1 MEQRKRK
8 KIRARRPRISR
19 LRRKL
24 LVASAFA
31 VVLLLAL
38 LVNLYYVSIVKGPE
52 YAKMA
57 QRQWQSSLSLKAER
71 GKILD
76 RNSNVLAESY
86 TTYMVCV
93 NPQAITE
100 DADRERIA
108 NILSTLLNVNYETI
122 IAKMTKINPKDGKY
136 YQQVKIKDQ
145 VESNVIAQLVTFQE
159 NRAISYYADVKR
171 NYPEGNLFGQL
182 LGFTNVDGDGQTGVE
197 LSYNSILSGVD
208 GKQMAETDR
217 DGNEIPGGES
227 SYIAPIGGASVQMT
241 VDTGIQGFLQSA
253 LEEAARTNLAKYAYG
268 VVMNPKTGEIYAIS
282 SYPTIDP
289 NNPPRTDAE
298 TLLDLSR
305 QRMVTETY
313 EPGSVFKIVTL
324 AAALDSGTVNDST
337 TFNCKGSL
345 NVLGQKIKCWRTRG
359 HGKETLAQAVQNS
372 CNPAFMSMAL
382 KMGTDKFYEYIYAFG
397 MNDKTGVG
405 IGGETTGK
413 VTHRKYIRDT
423 DLARIGFGQSISCT
437 GLQMAAAVCA
447 AINGGELLKPYYVQD
462 VVATD
467 GTVLEHHERE
477 VVRQVISAETS
488 AQIRKYLTGVVD
500 AGSGKNAAIPGY
512 SVGGKTGTSQKY
524 DENGKVSSTLLVASF
539 VGFAPA
545 DDPEYLCMIIVDEP
559 QVPVVYLCMIIV
571 DEPQVPVVYGST
583 VAAPYVQQV
592 LKNVLTYY
600 SVPTDRNEN
609 AVSVPDVRGM
619 TVEQAVKAL
628 KTVGLDAT
636 YMETEQAAAVQR
648 QSPAP
653 GNMVVKGSPVI
664 LYTAWTT
671 FQGEEEEIE
680 MTKVPKVL
688 GKNRI
693 NAMDALTKAGLVM
706 DYDRSQSTG
715 TVTMVQYPEGTEIP
729 KGTSVHVDF
738 SGSEK
743 AE

>member
-1 MEQRKRK
+1 MEKRKRK
-8 KIRARRPRISR
+8 KARARRPRISR

-31 VVLLLAL
+31 VLLLLAL
-38 LVNLYYVSIVKGPE
+38 LANLYYVSIVKGPE

-76 RNSNVLAESY
+76 RNGNVLAESY
-86 TTYMVCV
+86 TTYQVCV

-108 NILSTLLNVNYETI
+108 NILSDLLNVNYESI
-122 IAKMTKINPKDGKY
+122 INKMTKINPKDGKP

-145 VESNVIAQLVTFQE
+145 VESNIIAQLVSFQE
-159 NRAISYYADVKR
+159 NRAISYYSDVKR

-197 LSYNSILSGVD
+197 LSYNTILSGVD
-208 GKQMAETDR
+208 GKQIAETDR

-227 SYIAPIGGASVQMT
+227 SYIAPIGGATVQMT
-241 VDTGIQGFLQSA
+241 VDTGIEGFLQNA

-268 VVMNPKTGEIYAIS
+268 IVMNPKTAEIFAIS

-313 EPGSVFKIVTL
+313 EPGSVFKVVTL

-345 NVLGQKIKCWRTRG
+345 SVLGQKIKCWRAKG
-359 HGKETLAQAVQNS
+359 HGHETLAQAVQNS

-437 GLQMAAAVCA
+437 GMQMAMAVCA

-462 VVATD
+462 VVAAD
-467 GTVLEHHERE
+467 GTVLEHHEKE
-477 VVRQVISAETS
+477 VVRQVISPETS
-488 AQIRKYLTGVVD
+488 AMIRKYLTGVVD
-500 AGSGKNAAIPGY
+500 SGSGKNAAIPGY

-524 DENGKVSSTLLVASF
+524 DETGKVSSTLLVASF

-545 DDPEYLCMIIVDEP
+545 DDPE
-559 QVPVVYLCMIIV
+559 YLCMIIV

-600 SVPTDRNEN
+600 SVPTDRKES

-619 TVEQAVKAL
+619 TVEQASAAL
-628 KTVGLDAT
+628 KHAGLDAVF
-636 YMETEQAAAVQR
+636 METEKAASVQR
-648 QSPAP
+648 QNPSP

-680 MTKVPKVL
+680 MTKVPKL
-688 GKNRI
+688 EGKNRI

-706 DYDRSQSTG
+706 DYDRSNSAG
-715 TVTMVQYPEGTEIP
+715 TVIMAQYPEGTEIP
-729 KGTSVHVDF
+729 KGTTVHVEF
-738 SGSEK
+738 SGGK
-743 AE
+743 KD

>member
-1 MEQRKRK
+1 MEKRKRK
-8 KIRARRPRISR
+8 KARGRRPRISR

-24 LVASAFA
+24 LVASALA
-31 VVLLLAL
+31 VLLLLAL

-71 GKILD
+71 GRILD
-76 RNSNVLAESY
+76 RNGNVLAESY
-86 TTYMVCV
+86 TTYQVCV

-108 NILSTLLNVNYETI
+108 NILSTLLNVNYESI
-122 IAKMTKINPKDGKY
+122 IAKMTKINPKDGKP

-159 NRAISYYADVKR
+159 NRAISYYSDVKR

-197 LSYNSILSGVD
+197 LSYNTVLSGVD
-208 GKQMAETDR
+208 GKQIAETDR

-227 SYIAPIGGASVQMT
+227 SYIAPIGGAAIQLT
-241 VDTGIQGFLQSA
+241 VDTGIEGFLQNA

-268 VVMNPKTGEIYAIS
+268 VVMSPKTGEIYAIS

-313 EPGSVFKIVTL
+313 EPGSVFKVVTL
-324 AAALDSGTVNDST
+324 AAALDSGTVNDGT
-337 TFNCKGSL
+337 TFKCKGYL
-345 NVLGQKIKCWRTRG
+345 NVLGQKIKCWRSKG
-359 HGKETLAQAVQNS
+359 HGSETLAQAVQNS
-372 CNPAFMSMAL
+372 CNPAFMSMAI

-413 VTHRKYIRDT
+413 VTHKKYIRDT

-437 GLQMAAAVCA
+437 GMQMAMAVCA

-462 VVATD
+462 VTATS
-467 GTVLEHHERE
+467 GEVLEHHEKE
-477 VVRQVISAETS
+477 VVRQVITPETS
-488 AQIRKYLTGVVD
+488 ALIRKYLTGVVD
-500 AGSGKNAAIPGY
+500 SGSGRNAAIPGY

-539 VGFAPA
+539 VGFVPA
-545 DDPEYLCMIIVDEP
+545 DDPE
-559 QVPVVYLCMIIV
+559 YLCMIIV

-619 TVEQAVKAL
+619 TVEQATAAL
-628 KTVGLDAT
+628 KSAGLDAV
-636 YMETEQAAAVQR
+636 YMESEKAAAVQR
-648 QSPAP
+648 QSPSP
-653 GNMVVKGSPVI
+653 GNFVVRGSPVI

-680 MTKVPKVL
+680 MTKVPKL
-688 GKNRI
+688 EGKNRI
-693 NAMDALTKAGLVM
+693 NALDALTKAGLVM
-706 DYDRSQSTG
+706 DYDRSNSAG
-715 TVTMVQYPEGTEIP
+715 TVTMAQYPEGTEVP
-729 KGTSVHVDF
+729 KGTTVHVEF
-738 SGSEK
+738 SGAKTQE
-743 AE
+743 

>member
-1 MEQRKRK
+1 MEKRKRK
-8 KIRARRPRISR
+8 KARGRRPRISR

-24 LVASAFA
+24 LVASALA
-31 VVLLLAL
+31 VLLLLAL

-71 GKILD
+71 GRILD
-76 RNSNVLAESY
+76 RNGNVLAESY
-86 TTYMVCV
+86 TTYQVCV

-108 NILSTLLNVNYETI
+108 NILSTLLNVNYESI
-122 IAKMTKINPKDGKY
+122 IAKMTKINPKDGKP

-159 NRAISYYADVKR
+159 NRAISYYSDVKR

-197 LSYNSILSGVD
+197 LSYNTVLSGVD
-208 GKQMAETDR
+208 GKQIAETDR

-227 SYIAPIGGASVQMT
+227 SYIAPIGGAAIQLT
-241 VDTGIQGFLQSA
+241 VDTGIEGFLQNA

-268 VVMNPKTGEIYAIS
+268 VVMSPKTGEIYAIS

-313 EPGSVFKIVTL
+313 EPGSVFKVVTL
-324 AAALDSGTVNDST
+324 AAALDSGTVNDGT
-337 TFNCKGSL
+337 TFKCKGYL
-345 NVLGQKIKCWRTRG
+345 NVLGQKIKCWRSKG
-359 HGKETLAQAVQNS
+359 HGSETLAQAVQNS
-372 CNPAFMSMAL
+372 CNPAFMSMAI
-382 KMGTDKFYEYIYAFG
+382 KMGTDKFYEYIYALG

-413 VTHRKYIRDT
+413 VTHKKYIRDT

-437 GLQMAAAVCA
+437 GMQMAMAVCA

-462 VVATD
+462 VTATS
-467 GTVLEHHERE
+467 GEVLEHHEKE
-477 VVRQVISAETS
+477 VVRQVITPETS
-488 AQIRKYLTGVVD
+488 ALIRKYLTGVVD
-500 AGSGKNAAIPGY
+500 SGSGRNAAIPGY

-539 VGFAPA
+539 VGFVPA
-545 DDPEYLCMIIVDEP
+545 DDPE
-559 QVPVVYLCMIIV
+559 YLCMIIV

-592 LKNVLTYY
+592 LKNVLTYF
-600 SVPTDRNEN
+600 SVPTDRKES

-619 TVEQAVKAL
+619 TVEQATAAL
-628 KTVGLDAT
+628 KSAGLDAV
-636 YMETEQAAAVQR
+636 YMESEKAAAVQR
-648 QSPAP
+648 QSPSP
-653 GNMVVKGSPVI
+653 GNFVVRGSPVI

-680 MTKVPKVL
+680 MTKVPKL
-688 GKNRI
+688 EGKNRI
-693 NAMDALTKAGLVM
+693 NALDALTKAGLVM
-706 DYDRSQSTG
+706 DYDRSNSAG
-715 TVTMVQYPEGTEIP
+715 TVTMAQYPEGTEVP
-729 KGTSVHVDF
+729 KGTTVHVEF
-738 SGSEK
+738 SGAKTQE
-743 AE
+743 

>member
-38 LVNLYYVSIVKGPE
+38 LANLYYVSIVKGPE

-559 QVPVVYLCMIIV
+559 QVPVVY
-571 DEPQVPVVYGST
+571 GST

-680 MTKVPKVL
+680 MTKVPKIL

>member
-1 MEQRKRK
+1 M
-8 KIRARRPRISR
+8 
-19 LRRKL
+19 
-24 LVASAFA
+24 ASAFA
-31 VVLLLAL
+31 VLLLVAL

-52 YAKMA
+52 YARMA

-71 GKILD
+71 GRILD
-76 RNSNVLAESY
+76 RNGNVLAESY
-86 TTYMVCV
+86 TTYQVCV

-108 NILSTLLNVNYETI
+108 NILSTLLNVNYESI
-122 IAKMTKINPKDGKY
+122 ISKMTKLNPRDGKP

-145 VESNVIAQLVTFQE
+145 VESSVIAQLVTFQE
-159 NRAISYYADVKR
+159 NRAISYYSDVKR

-197 LSYNSILSGVD
+197 LSYNTILSGVD
-208 GKQMAETDR
+208 GRQIAETDR

-227 SYIAPIGGASVQMT
+227 SYIAPIAGATIQLT
-241 VDTGIQGFLQSA
+241 VDTGIEGFLQNA

-268 VVMNPKTGEIYAIS
+268 IVMSPKTGEVYAIS

-289 NNPPRTDAE
+289 NNPPRADAE

-324 AAALDSGTVNDST
+324 AAALDSGAVNDST
-337 TFNCKGSL
+337 SFKCNGYL
-345 NVLGQKIKCWRTRG
+345 NVLGQKIKCWRTKG
-359 HGKETLAQAVQNS
+359 HGSETLAQAVQNS

-405 IGGETTGK
+405 IGGETTGT

-437 GLQMAAAVCA
+437 GMQMVMAVCA

-462 VVATD
+462 VTASTGD
-467 GTVLEHHERE
+467 VLEHNERE
-477 VVRQVISAETS
+477 VVRTVITPGTS
-488 AQIRKYLTGVVD
+488 AQIRRYLTGVVD
-500 AGSGKNAAIPGY
+500 SGSGKNAAIPGY

-524 DENGKVSSTLLVASF
+524 DENGNVSSTLLVASF
-539 VGFAPA
+539 VGFVPA
-545 DDPEYLCMIIVDEP
+545 NDPE
-559 QVPVVYLCMIIV
+559 YLCMIIV

-592 LKNVLTYY
+592 LRNVLTYY
-600 SVPTDRNEN
+600 SVPTDRRET

-619 TVEQAVKAL
+619 TVEQAVAAL
-628 KTVGLDAT
+628 KTAGLDAT
-636 YMETEQAAAVQR
+636 YMETERAAAVQR

-653 GNMVVKGSPVI
+653 GNMVVRGSPVI

-671 FQGEEEEIE
+671 FQAEDEEVE
-680 MTKVPKVL
+680 MTKVPKL
-688 GKNRI
+688 EGKNRI
-693 NAMDALTKAGLVM
+693 NAMDALTKAGLIM
-706 DYDRSQSTG
+706 DYDRSNSAG
-715 TVTMVQYPEGTEIP
+715 TVIMAQYPEGTEVP
-729 KGTSVHVDF
+729 KGTTVHVEF
-738 SGSEK
+738 SGAKTE
-743 AE
+743 

>member
-24 LVASAFA
+24 LIASAFA

-76 RNSNVLAESY
+76 RNGNVLAESY
-86 TTYMVCV
+86 TTYQVCV

-122 IAKMTKINPKDGKY
+122 INKMTKVNPKDGKF

-197 LSYNSILSGVD
+197 LSYNTILSGVD

-289 NNPPRTDAE
+289 NHPPRTDAE

-324 AAALDSGTVNDST
+324 AAALDSGTVNDGT

-382 KMGTDKFYEYIYAFG
+382 KMGTDRFYEYIYAFG

-437 GLQMAAAVCA
+437 GMQMAAAVCA

-462 VVATD
+462 VVAPD
-467 GTVLEHHERE
+467 GTNLEHHEKE

-524 DENGKVSSTLLVASF
+524 DETGKVSSTLLVASF
-539 VGFAPA
+539 VGFVPA
-545 DDPEYLCMIIVDEP
+545 DDPE
-559 QVPVVYLCMIIV
+559 YLCMIIV

-583 VAAPYVQQV
+583 VAAPFVQQV

-600 SVPTDRNEN
+600 SVPTDRNEK

-619 TVEQAVKAL
+619 TVEQAQKAL
-628 KTVGLDAT
+628 KTVGLEAT
-636 YMETEQAAAVQR
+636 FMETEQAAAVQR

-653 GNMVVKGSPVI
+653 GNLVVKGSPVI

-715 TVTMVQYPEGTEIP
+715 TVTVVQYPEGTEIP
-729 KGTSVHVDF
+729 KGTSVHVEF

>member
-197 LSYNSILSGVD
+197 LSYNTILSGVD

-559 QVPVVYLCMIIV
+559 QVPVVY
-571 DEPQVPVVYGST
+571 GST

-653 GNMVVKGSPVI
+653 GNMVVKDSPVI

-680 MTKVPKVL
+680 MTKVPKIL

>member
-38 LVNLYYVSIVKGPE
+38 LANLYYVSIVKGPE

-197 LSYNSILSGVD
+197 LSYNTILSGVD

-559 QVPVVYLCMIIV
+559 QVPVVY
-571 DEPQVPVVYGST
+571 GST

-680 MTKVPKVL
+680 MTKVPKIL

-738 SGSEK
+738 SGSETN
-743 AE
+743 

>member
-1 MEQRKRK
+1 M
-8 KIRARRPRISR
+8 
-19 LRRKL
+19 
-24 LVASAFA
+24 ASAFA
-31 VVLLLAL
+31 VLLLVAL

-52 YAKMA
+52 YARMA

-71 GKILD
+71 GRILD
-76 RNSNVLAESY
+76 RNGNVLAESY
-86 TTYMVCV
+86 TTYQVCV

-108 NILSTLLNVNYETI
+108 NILSTLLNVNYESI
-122 IAKMTKINPKDGKY
+122 ISKMTKLNPRDGKP

-145 VESNVIAQLVTFQE
+145 VESSVIAQLVTFQE
-159 NRAISYYADVKR
+159 NRAISYYSDVKR

-197 LSYNSILSGVD
+197 LSYNTILSGVD
-208 GKQMAETDR
+208 GRQIAETDR

-227 SYIAPIGGASVQMT
+227 SYIAPIAGATIQLT
-241 VDTGIQGFLQSA
+241 VDTGIEGFLQNA

-268 VVMNPKTGEIYAIS
+268 IVMSPKTGEVYAIS

-289 NNPPRTDAE
+289 NNPPRADAE

-324 AAALDSGTVNDST
+324 AAALDSGAVNDST
-337 TFNCKGSL
+337 SFKCNGYL
-345 NVLGQKIKCWRTRG
+345 NVLGQKIKCWRTKG
-359 HGKETLAQAVQNS
+359 HGSETLAQAVQNS

-405 IGGETTGK
+405 IGGETTGT

-437 GLQMAAAVCA
+437 GMQMVMAVCA
-447 AINGGELLKPYYVQD
+447 AINWGELLKPYYVQD
-462 VVATD
+462 VTASTGD
-467 GTVLEHHERE
+467 VLEHNERE
-477 VVRQVISAETS
+477 VVRTVITPGTS
-488 AQIRKYLTGVVD
+488 AQIRRYLTGVVD
-500 AGSGKNAAIPGY
+500 SGSGKNAAIPGY

-524 DENGKVSSTLLVASF
+524 DENGNVSSTLLVASF
-539 VGFAPA
+539 VGFVPA
-545 DDPEYLCMIIVDEP
+545 NDPE
-559 QVPVVYLCMIIV
+559 YLCMIIV

-600 SVPTDRNEN
+600 SVPTDRRET

-619 TVEQAVKAL
+619 TVEQAVAAL
-628 KTVGLDAT
+628 KTAGLDAT
-636 YMETEQAAAVQR
+636 YMETERAAAVQR

-653 GNMVVKGSPVI
+653 GNMVVRGSPVI

-671 FQGEEEEIE
+671 FQAEDEEIE
-680 MTKVPKVL
+680 MTKVPKL
-688 GKNRI
+688 EGKNRI
-693 NAMDALTKAGLVM
+693 NAMDALTKAGLIM
-706 DYDRSQSTG
+706 DYDRSNSAG
-715 TVTMVQYPEGTEIP
+715 TVIMAQYPEGTEVP
-729 KGTSVHVDF
+729 RGTTVHVEF
-738 SGSEK
+738 SGAKTE
-743 AE
+743 

>member
-38 LVNLYYVSIVKGPE
+38 LANLYYVSIVKGPE

-100 DADRERIA
+100 EADRERIA

-122 IAKMTKINPKDGKY
+122 MNKMTKLNPRDGKP

-145 VESNVIAQLVTFQE
+145 VESNIIAQLVTFQE

-197 LSYNSILSGVD
+197 LSYNTVLSGVD
-208 GKQMAETDR
+208 GKQIAETDR

-227 SYIAPIGGASVQMT
+227 SYIAPIGGAAIQLT
-241 VDTGIQGFLQSA
+241 VDTGIEGFLQNA

-559 QVPVVYLCMIIV
+559 QVPVVY
-571 DEPQVPVVYGST
+571 GST

-680 MTKVPKVL
+680 MTKVPKIL

>member
-38 LVNLYYVSIVKGPE
+38 LANLYYVSIVKGPE

-559 QVPVVYLCMIIV
+559 QVPVVY
-571 DEPQVPVVYGST
+571 GST

-680 MTKVPKVL
+680 MTKVPKIL

-738 SGSEK
+738 SGSETN
-743 AE
+743 

>member
-324 AAALDSGTVNDST
+324 AAALESGTVNDST

-559 QVPVVYLCMIIV
+559 QVPVVY
-571 DEPQVPVVYGST
+571 GST

-680 MTKVPKVL
+680 MTKVPKIL

>member
-8 KIRARRPRISR
+8 KVRARRPRISR

-31 VVLLLAL
+31 VLLLLAL
-38 LVNLYYVSIVKGPE
+38 LANLYYVSIVKGPE

-76 RNSNVLAESY
+76 RNGNVLAESY

-108 NILSTLLNVNYETI
+108 NILSTLLNVNYENI
-122 IAKMTKINPKDGKY
+122 IAKMTKLNPKDGKP

-159 NRAISYYADVKR
+159 NRAISYYSDVKR

-197 LSYNSILSGVD
+197 LSYNTILSGVD
-208 GKQMAETDR
+208 GKQIAETDR

-227 SYIAPIGGASVQMT
+227 SYIAPIGGATVQMT
-241 VDTGIQGFLQSA
+241 VDTGIEGFLQNA

-268 VVMNPKTGEIYAIS
+268 TVMSPKTGEIYAIS

-289 NNPPRTDAE
+289 NNPPRADAE

-313 EPGSVFKIVTL
+313 EPGSVFKVVTL
-324 AAALDSGTVNDST
+324 AAALDSGTVNDRTS
-337 TFNCKGSL
+337 FKCNGYL
-345 NVLGQKIKCWRTRG
+345 NVLGQKIKCWKTKG
-359 HGKETLAQAVQNS
+359 HGSETLAQAVQNS

-437 GLQMAAAVCA
+437 GLQMAMAVCA

-462 VVATD
+462 VVASN
-467 GTVLEHHERE
+467 GTVLEHHEKE
-477 VVRQVISAETS
+477 VVRTVISPDTS
-488 AQIRKYLTGVVD
+488 ALIRKYLTGVVD
-500 AGSGKNAAIPGY
+500 SGSGKNAAVPGY

-545 DDPEYLCMIIVDEP
+545 NDPD
-559 QVPVVYLCMIIV
+559 YLCMIIV

-592 LKNVLTYY
+592 LKNVLTYF
-600 SVPTDRNEN
+600 SVPTDRKES

-619 TVEQAVKAL
+619 TVEQASAAL
-628 KTVGLDAT
+628 KSAGLDAVF
-636 YMETEQAAAVQR
+636 METEKAAAVQR
-648 QSPAP
+648 QSPSP

-680 MTKVPKVL
+680 MTKVPKL
-688 GKNRI
+688 EGKNRI
-693 NAMDALTKAGLVM
+693 NALDALTKAGLIM
-706 DYDRSQSTG
+706 DYDRSNSSG
-715 TVTMVQYPEGTEIP
+715 TVIMAQYPEGTEIP
-729 KGTSVHVDF
+729 KGTTVHVEF
-738 SGSEK
+738 SGAKTE
-743 AE
+743 

>member
-122 IAKMTKINPKDGKY
+122 ISKMTKINPKDGKY

-559 QVPVVYLCMIIV
+559 QVPVVY
-571 DEPQVPVVYGST
+571 GST

-680 MTKVPKVL
+680 MTKVPKIL

>member
-559 QVPVVYLCMIIV
+559 QVPVVY
-571 DEPQVPVVYGST
+571 GST

-680 MTKVPKVL
+680 MTKVPKIL

-738 SGSEK
+738 SGSETN
-743 AE
+743 

>member
-1 MEQRKRK
+1 MEQKKRK

-24 LVASAFA
+24 LVASALA

-76 RNSNVLAESY
+76 RNGNVLAESY
-86 TTYMVCV
+86 TTYQVCV

-122 IAKMTKINPKDGKY
+122 ISKMTKVNPRDGKF

-197 LSYNSILSGVD
+197 LSYNTILSGVD

-289 NNPPRTDAE
+289 NHPPRTDAE

-324 AAALDSGTVNDST
+324 AAALDSGTVNDATS
-337 TFNCKGSL
+337 FNCKGSL

-359 HGKETLAQAVQNS
+359 HGRETLAQAVQNS

-382 KMGTDKFYEYIYAFG
+382 KMGTDRFYEYIYAFG

-437 GLQMAAAVCA
+437 GLQMASAVCA

-462 VVATD
+462 VVASD
-467 GTVLEHHERE
+467 GTNLEHHERE
-477 VVRQVISAETS
+477 VVRQVIRPETS
-488 AQIRKYLTGVVD
+488 AQIRRYLTGVVD
-500 AGSGKNAAIPGY
+500 SGSGKNAAIPGY

-539 VGFAPA
+539 VGFVPA
-545 DDPEYLCMIIVDEP
+545 NDPE
-559 QVPVVYLCMIIV
+559 YLCMIIV

-583 VAAPYVQQV
+583 VAAPFVQQV
-592 LKNVLTYY
+592 LRNVLTYY
-600 SVPTDRNEN
+600 SVPMDRNEN
-609 AVSVPDVRGM
+609 GVSVPDVRGM
-619 TVEQAVKAL
+619 TVEQAIRAL

-653 GNMVVKGSPVI
+653 GTLVVRESPVI

-680 MTKVPKVL
+680 MTRVPKL
-688 GKNRI
+688 EGKNRI
-693 NAMDALTKAGLVM
+693 NALDALTKAGLVM
-706 DYDRSQSTG
+706 DYDRSKSAG
-715 TVTMVQYPEGTEIP
+715 TVIAAQYPEGTSVP
-729 KGTSVHVDF
+729 KGTTVHVEF

>member
-1 MEQRKRK
+1 MEKRKRK
-8 KIRARRPRISR
+8 KARGRRPRISR

-24 LVASAFA
+24 LVASALA
-31 VVLLLAL
+31 VLLLLAL

-71 GKILD
+71 GRILD
-76 RNSNVLAESY
+76 RNGNVLAESY
-86 TTYMVCV
+86 TTYQVCV

-108 NILSTLLNVNYETI
+108 NILSTLLNVNYESI
-122 IAKMTKINPKDGKY
+122 IAKMTKINPKDGKP

-159 NRAISYYADVKR
+159 NRAISYYSDVKR

-197 LSYNSILSGVD
+197 LSYNTVLSGVD
-208 GKQMAETDR
+208 GKQIAETDR

-227 SYIAPIGGASVQMT
+227 SYIAPIGGAAIQLT
-241 VDTGIQGFLQSA
+241 VDTGIEGFLQNA

-268 VVMNPKTGEIYAIS
+268 VVMSPKTGEIYAIS

-313 EPGSVFKIVTL
+313 EPGSVFKVVTL
-324 AAALDSGTVNDST
+324 AAALDSGTVNDGT
-337 TFNCKGSL
+337 TFKCKGYL
-345 NVLGQKIKCWRTRG
+345 NVLGQKIKCWRSKG
-359 HGKETLAQAVQNS
+359 HGSETLAQAVQNS
-372 CNPAFMSMAL
+372 CNPAFMSMAI

-413 VTHRKYIRDT
+413 VTHKKYIRDT

-437 GLQMAAAVCA
+437 GMQMAMAVCA

-462 VVATD
+462 VTATS
-467 GTVLEHHERE
+467 GEVLEHHEKE
-477 VVRQVISAETS
+477 VVRQVVSAETS
-488 AQIRKYLTGVVD
+488 AKIRKYLTGVVD
-500 AGSGKNAAIPGY
+500 SGSGRNAAIPGY

-539 VGFAPA
+539 VGFVPA
-545 DDPEYLCMIIVDEP
+545 DDPE
-559 QVPVVYLCMIIV
+559 YLCMIIV

-592 LKNVLTYY
+592 LKNVLTYF
-600 SVPTDRNEN
+600 SVPTDRKES

-619 TVEQAVKAL
+619 TVEQATAAL
-628 KTVGLDAT
+628 KSAGLDAV
-636 YMETEQAAAVQR
+636 YMESEKAAAVQR
-648 QSPAP
+648 QSPSP
-653 GNMVVKGSPVI
+653 GNFVVRGSPVI

-680 MTKVPKVL
+680 MTKVPKL
-688 GKNRI
+688 EGKNRI
-693 NAMDALTKAGLVM
+693 NALDALTKAGLVM
-706 DYDRSQSTG
+706 DYDRSNSAG
-715 TVTMVQYPEGTEIP
+715 TVTMAQYPEGTEVP
-729 KGTSVHVDF
+729 KGTTVHVEF
-738 SGSEK
+738 SGAKTQE
-743 AE
+743 

>member
-76 RNSNVLAESY
+76 RNGNVLAESY
-86 TTYMVCV
+86 TTYQVCV

-122 IAKMTKINPKDGKY
+122 INKMTKVNPKDGKF

-197 LSYNSILSGVD
+197 LSYNTILSGVD

-268 VVMNPKTGEIYAIS
+268 VVMNPKTGEICAIS

-289 NNPPRTDAE
+289 NHPPRTDAE

-324 AAALDSGTVNDST
+324 AAALDSGTVNDGT

-382 KMGTDKFYEYIYAFG
+382 KMGTDRFYEYIYAFG

-437 GLQMAAAVCA
+437 GLQMAMAVCA
-447 AINGGELLKPYYVQD
+447 AINGGDLLKPYYVAD
-462 VVATD
+462 ITAAD
-467 GTVLEHHERE
+467 GTVLEHNERTL
-477 VVRQVISAETS
+477 VRTVISPDTS
-488 AQIRKYLTGVVD
+488 AKIRKYLTGVVD

-524 DENGKVSSTLLVASF
+524 DETGKVSSTLLVASF
-539 VGFAPA
+539 VGFVPA
-545 DDPEYLCMIIVDEP
+545 DDPE
-559 QVPVVYLCMIIV
+559 YLCMIIV

-583 VAAPYVQQV
+583 VAAPFVQQV

-600 SVPTDRNEN
+600 SVPTDRNEK

-619 TVEQAVKAL
+619 TVEQAQKAL
-628 KTVGLDAT
+628 KTVGLEAT
-636 YMETEQAAAVQR
+636 FMETEQAAAVQR

-653 GNMVVKGSPVI
+653 GNLVVKGSPVI

-715 TVTMVQYPEGTEIP
+715 TVTVVQYPEGTEIP
-729 KGTSVHVDF
+729 KGTSVHVEF

>member
-38 LVNLYYVSIVKGPE
+38 LANLYYVSIVKGPE

-359 HGKETLAQAVQNS
+359 HGKET
-372 CNPAFMSMAL
+372 
-382 KMGTDKFYEYIYAFG
+382 
-397 MNDKTGVG
+397 DKTGVG

-559 QVPVVYLCMIIV
+559 QVPVVY
-571 DEPQVPVVYGST
+571 GST
-583 VAAPYVQQV
+583 VAAPYVQ
-592 LKNVLTYY
+592 
-600 SVPTDRNEN
+600 
-609 AVSVPDVRGM
+609 
-619 TVEQAVKAL
+619 VEQAVKAL

>member
-1 MEQRKRK
+1 MEQKKRRK
-8 KIRARRPRISR
+8 IMARRPRISR

-24 LVASAFA
+24 LIASALA
-31 VVLLLAL
+31 VLLLLAL

-52 YAKMA
+52 YARMA

-93 NPQAITE
+93 NPPAITE

-108 NILSTLLNVNYETI
+108 NILNTLLNVNYETI
-122 IAKMTKINPKDGKY
+122 INKMNKLNKDGKP

-145 VESNVIAQLVTFQE
+145 VESNIIAQLVTFQE
-159 NRAISYYADVKR
+159 NKAISYYADVKR

-197 LSYNSILSGVD
+197 LSYNTILSGVD
-208 GKQMAETDR
+208 GKQISETDR
-217 DGNEIPGGES
+217 DGQEIPGGES
-227 SYIAPIGGASVQMT
+227 SYIAPIAGATVQLT
-241 VDTGIQGFLQSA
+241 VDTGIQGFLQNA

-268 VVMNPKTGEIYAIS
+268 VVMSPKTGEIYAIS
-282 SYPTIDP
+282 SYPTINP

-313 EPGSVFKIVTL
+313 EPGSVFKVVTL
-324 AAALDSGTVNDST
+324 AAALDSGTVNDSV

-345 NVLGQKIKCWRTRG
+345 NVLGQKIKCWRSRG

-382 KMGTDKFYEYIYAFG
+382 KMGTDRFYEYIYAFG

-437 GLQMAAAVCA
+437 GMQMAMAVCA
-447 AINGGELLKPYYVQD
+447 AVNGGELLKPYYVQD
-462 VVATD
+462 VTAPD
-467 GTVLEHHERE
+467 GTSLEHNERT
-477 VVRQVISAETS
+477 VVRQVISADTS
-488 AQIRKYLTGVVD
+488 AQIRRYLTGVVD
-500 AGSGKNAAIPGY
+500 SGSGKNAAIPGY

-539 VGFAPA
+539 VGFVPA
-545 DDPEYLCMIIVDEP
+545 DDPE
-559 QVPVVYLCMIIV
+559 YLCMIIV

-592 LKNVLTYY
+592 LRNVLTYF
-600 SVPTDRNEN
+600 SVPMDRKES
-609 AVSVPDVRGM
+609 AVPVPDVRGM
-619 TVEQAVKAL
+619 TVEEAVSAL
-628 KTVGLDAT
+628 NKVGLEAT
-636 YMETEQAAAVQR
+636 FMESEKAAAVQR
-648 QSPAP
+648 QSPSP

-680 MTKVPKVL
+680 MVTVPDIM
-688 GKNRI
+688 GMNRMR
-693 NAMDALTKAGLVM
+693 AMDALIKAGLVM
-706 DYDRSQSTG
+706 DYDRIKSAG
-715 TVTMVQYPEGTEIP
+715 TVTLVQYPAGTKIP
-729 KGTSVHVDF
+729 RGSTVHVEF
-738 SGSEK
+738 TGGTA

>member
-8 KIRARRPRISR
+8 KVRARRPRISR

-31 VVLLLAL
+31 VLLLLAL
-38 LVNLYYVSIVKGPE
+38 LANLYYVSIVKGPE

-76 RNSNVLAESY
+76 RNGNVLAESY

-108 NILSTLLNVNYETI
+108 NILSTLLNVNYENI
-122 IAKMTKINPKDGKY
+122 IAKMTKLNPKDGKP

-159 NRAISYYADVKR
+159 NRAISYYSDVKR

-197 LSYNSILSGVD
+197 LSYNTILSGVD
-208 GKQMAETDR
+208 GKQIAETDR

-227 SYIAPIGGASVQMT
+227 SYIAPIGGATVQMT
-241 VDTGIQGFLQSA
+241 VDTGIEGFLQNA

-268 VVMNPKTGEIYAIS
+268 IVMSPKTGEIYAIS

-289 NNPPRTDAE
+289 NNPPRADAE

-313 EPGSVFKIVTL
+313 EPGSVFKVVTL
-324 AAALDSGTVNDST
+324 AAALDSGTVNDRTS
-337 TFNCKGSL
+337 FKCNGYL
-345 NVLGQKIKCWRTRG
+345 NVLGQKIKCWKTKG
-359 HGKETLAQAVQNS
+359 HGSETLAQAVQNS

-397 MNDKTGVG
+397 MTDKTGVG

-437 GLQMAAAVCA
+437 GLQMAMAVCA

-462 VVATD
+462 VVASN
-467 GTVLEHHERE
+467 GTVLEHHEKE
-477 VVRQVISAETS
+477 VVRTVISPDTS
-488 AQIRKYLTGVVD
+488 ALIRKYLTGVVD
-500 AGSGKNAAIPGY
+500 SGSGKNAAVPGY

-545 DDPEYLCMIIVDEP
+545 NDPD
-559 QVPVVYLCMIIV
+559 YLCMIIV

-592 LKNVLTYY
+592 LKNVLTYF
-600 SVPTDRNEN
+600 SVPTDRKES

-619 TVEQAVKAL
+619 TVEQASAAL
-628 KTVGLDAT
+628 KSAGLDAVF
-636 YMETEQAAAVQR
+636 METEKAAAVQR
-648 QSPAP
+648 QSPSP

-680 MTKVPKVL
+680 MTKVPKL
-688 GKNRI
+688 EGKNRI
-693 NAMDALTKAGLVM
+693 NALDALTKAGLIM
-706 DYDRSQSTG
+706 DYDRSNSSG
-715 TVTMVQYPEGTEIP
+715 TVIMAQYPEGTEIP
-729 KGTSVHVDF
+729 KGTTVHVEF
-738 SGSEK
+738 SGAKTE
-743 AE
+743 

>member
-24 LVASAFA
+24 LIASAFA

-38 LVNLYYVSIVKGPE
+38 LANLYYVSIVKGPE

-76 RNSNVLAESY
+76 RNGNVLAESY

-559 QVPVVYLCMIIV
+559 QVPVVY
-571 DEPQVPVVYGST
+571 GST

-680 MTKVPKVL
+680 MTKVPKIL

>member
-1 MEQRKRK
+1 MEQKKRK
-8 KIRARRPRISR
+8 KVMARRPRISR

-31 VVLLLAL
+31 VLLLLAL

-76 RNSNVLAESY
+76 RNGNVLAESY
-86 TTYMVCV
+86 TTYQVCV

-122 IAKMTKINPKDGKY
+122 INKMTKINPKDGKY

-159 NRAISYYADVKR
+159 NRAISYYSDVKR

-197 LSYNSILSGVD
+197 LSYNTVLSGVD

-227 SYIAPIGGASVQMT
+227 SYIAPIGGASIQLT
-241 VDTGIQGFLQSA
+241 VDTGIEGFLQNA

-289 NNPPRTDAE
+289 NNPPRSDAD

-313 EPGSVFKIVTL
+313 EPGSVFKVVTL
-324 AAALDSGTVNDST
+324 SAALDSGTVNDGT
-337 TFNCKGSL
+337 TFKCNGYLS
-345 NVLGQKIKCWRTRG
+345 VLGQKIKCWRAKG
-359 HGKETLAQAVQNS
+359 HGKETLAEAVQNS

-382 KMGTDKFYEYIYAFG
+382 KMGTDTFYEYIYAFG

-437 GLQMAAAVCA
+437 GLQMAMAVCA

-462 VVATD
+462 VVASN

-477 VVRQVISAETS
+477 VVRRVISEETS
-488 AQIRKYLTGVVD
+488 AKVRRYLTGVVD
-500 AGSGKNAAIPGY
+500 SGSGKNAAIPGY

-545 DDPEYLCMIIVDEP
+545 NDPE
-559 QVPVVYLCMIIV
+559 YLCMIIV

-600 SVPTDRNEN
+600 SVPTDRNET

-619 TVEQAVKAL
+619 TVEQAQKAL
-628 KTVGLDAT
+628 KSAGLEAT
-636 YMETEQAAAVQR
+636 FMETEKAASVQR
-648 QSPAP
+648 QSPSP

-671 FQGEEEEIE
+671 FQAEEEEIE
-680 MTKVPKVL
+680 MTKVPSVM

-693 NAMDALTKAGLVM
+693 NALDAFTKAGLVM
-706 DYDRSQSTG
+706 EYDRSQSTG

-729 KGTSVHVDF
+729 VGTTVHVEF
-738 SGSEK
+738 SGGT

>member
-559 QVPVVYLCMIIV
+559 QVPVVY
-571 DEPQVPVVYGST
+571 GST

>member
-1 MEQRKRK
+1 MEKRKRK
-8 KIRARRPRISR
+8 KARGRRPRISR

-24 LVASAFA
+24 LVASALA
-31 VVLLLAL
+31 VLLLLAL

-71 GKILD
+71 GRILD
-76 RNSNVLAESY
+76 RNGNVLAESY
-86 TTYMVCV
+86 TTYQVCV

-108 NILSTLLNVNYETI
+108 NILSTLLNVNYESI
-122 IAKMTKINPKDGKY
+122 IAKMTKINPKDGKP

-159 NRAISYYADVKR
+159 NRAISYYSDVKR

-197 LSYNSILSGVD
+197 LSYNTVLSGVD
-208 GKQMAETDR
+208 GKQIAETDR

-227 SYIAPIGGASVQMT
+227 SYIAPIGGAAIQLT
-241 VDTGIQGFLQSA
+241 VDTGIEGFLQNA

-268 VVMNPKTGEIYAIS
+268 VVMSPKTGEIYAIS

-313 EPGSVFKIVTL
+313 EPGSVFKVVTL
-324 AAALDSGTVNDST
+324 AAALDSGTVNDGT
-337 TFNCKGSL
+337 TFKCKGYL
-345 NVLGQKIKCWRTRG
+345 NVLGQKIKCWRSKG
-359 HGKETLAQAVQNS
+359 HGSETLAQAVQNS
-372 CNPAFMSMAL
+372 CNPAFMSMAI

-413 VTHRKYIRDT
+413 VTHKKYIRDT

-437 GLQMAAAVCA
+437 GMQMAMAVCA

-462 VVATD
+462 VTATS
-467 GTVLEHHERE
+467 GEVLEHHEKE
-477 VVRQVISAETS
+477 VVRQVITPETS
-488 AQIRKYLTGVVD
+488 ALIRKYLTGVVD
-500 AGSGKNAAIPGY
+500 SGSGRNAAIPG
-512 SVGGKTGTSQKY
+512 SGVGGKTGTSQKY

-539 VGFAPA
+539 VGFVPA
-545 DDPEYLCMIIVDEP
+545 DDPE
-559 QVPVVYLCMIIV
+559 YLCMIIV

-592 LKNVLTYY
+592 LKNVLTYF
-600 SVPTDRNEN
+600 SVPTDRKES

-619 TVEQAVKAL
+619 TVEQATAAL
-628 KTVGLDAT
+628 KSAGLDAV
-636 YMETEQAAAVQR
+636 YMESEKAAAVQR
-648 QSPAP
+648 QSPSP
-653 GNMVVKGSPVI
+653 GNFVVRGSPVI

-680 MTKVPKVL
+680 MTKVPKL
-688 GKNRI
+688 EGKNRI
-693 NAMDALTKAGLVM
+693 NALDALTKAGLVM
-706 DYDRSQSTG
+706 DYDRSNSAG
-715 TVTMVQYPEGTEIP
+715 TVTMAQYPEGTEVP
-729 KGTSVHVDF
+729 KGTTVHVEF
-738 SGSEK
+738 SGAKTQE
-743 AE
+743 

>member
-1 MEQRKRK
+1 MNVEKRKRK
-8 KIRARRPRISR
+8 KARGRRPRISR

-24 LVASAFA
+24 LVASALA
-31 VVLLLAL
+31 VLLLLAL

-71 GKILD
+71 GRILD
-76 RNSNVLAESY
+76 RNGNVLAESY
-86 TTYMVCV
+86 TTYQVCV

-108 NILSTLLNVNYETI
+108 NILSTLLNVNYESI
-122 IAKMTKINPKDGKY
+122 IAKMTKINPKDGKP

-159 NRAISYYADVKR
+159 NRAISYYSDVKR

-197 LSYNSILSGVD
+197 LSYNTVLSGVD
-208 GKQMAETDR
+208 GKQIAETDR

-227 SYIAPIGGASVQMT
+227 SYIAPIGGAAIQLT
-241 VDTGIQGFLQSA
+241 VDTGIEGFLQNA

-268 VVMNPKTGEIYAIS
+268 VVMSPKTGEIYAIS

-313 EPGSVFKIVTL
+313 EPGSVFKVVTL
-324 AAALDSGTVNDST
+324 AAALDSGTVNDGT
-337 TFNCKGSL
+337 TFKCKGYL
-345 NVLGQKIKCWRTRG
+345 NVLGQKIKCWRSKG
-359 HGKETLAQAVQNS
+359 HGSETLAQAVQNS
-372 CNPAFMSMAL
+372 CNPAFMSMAI

-413 VTHRKYIRDT
+413 VTHKKYIRDT

-437 GLQMAAAVCA
+437 GMQMAMAVCA

-462 VVATD
+462 VTATS
-467 GTVLEHHERE
+467 GEVLEHHEKE
-477 VVRQVISAETS
+477 VVRQVITPETS
-488 AQIRKYLTGVVD
+488 ALIRKYLTGVVD
-500 AGSGKNAAIPGY
+500 SGSGRNAAIPGY

-545 DDPEYLCMIIVDEP
+545 NDPE
-559 QVPVVYLCMIIV
+559 YLCMIIV

-592 LKNVLTYY
+592 LKNVLTYF
-600 SVPTDRNEN
+600 SVPTDRKES

-619 TVEQAVKAL
+619 TVEQATAAL
-628 KTVGLDAT
+628 KSAGLDAV
-636 YMETEQAAAVQR
+636 YMESEKAAAVQR
-648 QSPAP
+648 QSPSP
-653 GNMVVKGSPVI
+653 GNFVVRGSPVI

-680 MTKVPKVL
+680 MTKVPKL
-688 GKNRI
+688 EGKNRI
-693 NAMDALTKAGLVM
+693 NALDALTKAGLVM
-706 DYDRSQSTG
+706 DYDRSNSAG
-715 TVTMVQYPEGTEIP
+715 TVTMAQYPEGTEVP
-729 KGTSVHVDF
+729 KGTTVHVEF
-738 SGSEK
+738 SGAKTQE
-743 AE
+743 

>member
-1 MEQRKRK
+1 MEKRKRK
-8 KIRARRPRISR
+8 RVRGRRPRISR

-31 VVLLLAL
+31 VLLLVAL

-52 YAKMA
+52 YARMA

-71 GKILD
+71 GRILD
-76 RNSNVLAESY
+76 RNGNVLAESY
-86 TTYMVCV
+86 TTYQVCV

-108 NILSTLLNVNYETI
+108 NILSTLLNVNYESI
-122 IAKMTKINPKDGKY
+122 ISKMTKLNPRDGKP

-145 VESNVIAQLVTFQE
+145 VESSVIAQLVTFQE
-159 NRAISYYADVKR
+159 NRAISYYSDVKR

-197 LSYNSILSGVD
+197 LSYNTILSGVD
-208 GKQMAETDR
+208 GRQIAETDR

-227 SYIAPIGGASVQMT
+227 SYIAPIAGATIQLT
-241 VDTGIQGFLQSA
+241 VDTGIEGFLQNA

-268 VVMNPKTGEIYAIS
+268 IVMSPKTGEVYAIS

-289 NNPPRTDAE
+289 NNPPRADAE

-324 AAALDSGTVNDST
+324 AAALDSGAVNDST
-337 TFNCKGSL
+337 SFKCNGYL
-345 NVLGQKIKCWRTRG
+345 NVLGQKIKCWRTKG
-359 HGKETLAQAVQNS
+359 HGSETLAQAVQNS

-405 IGGETTGK
+405 IGGETTGT

-437 GLQMAAAVCA
+437 GMQMVMAVCA

-462 VVATD
+462 VTASTGD
-467 GTVLEHHERE
+467 VLEHNERE
-477 VVRQVISAETS
+477 VVRTVITPGTS
-488 AQIRKYLTGVVD
+488 AQIRRYLTGVVD
-500 AGSGKNAAIPGY
+500 SGSGKNAAIPGY

-524 DENGKVSSTLLVASF
+524 DENGNVSSTLLVASF
-539 VGFAPA
+539 VGFVPA
-545 DDPEYLCMIIVDEP
+545 NDPE
-559 QVPVVYLCMIIV
+559 YLCMIIV

-600 SVPTDRNEN
+600 SVPTDRRET

-619 TVEQAVKAL
+619 TVEQAVAAL
-628 KTVGLDAT
+628 KTAGLDAT
-636 YMETEQAAAVQR
+636 YMETERAAAVQR

-653 GNMVVKGSPVI
+653 GNMVVRGSPVI

-671 FQGEEEEIE
+671 FQAEDEEVE
-680 MTKVPKVL
+680 MTKVPKL
-688 GKNRI
+688 EGKNRI
-693 NAMDALTKAGLVM
+693 NAMDALTKAGLIM
-706 DYDRSQSTG
+706 DYDRSNSAG
-715 TVTMVQYPEGTEIP
+715 TVIMAQYPEGTEVP
-729 KGTSVHVDF
+729 KGTTVHVEF
-738 SGSEK
+738 SGAKTE
-743 AE
+743 

>member
-76 RNSNVLAESY
+76 RNGNVLAESY
-86 TTYMVCV
+86 TTYQVCV

-108 NILSTLLNVNYETI
+108 NILSSLLNVNYETI
-122 IAKMTKINPKDGKY
+122 INKMTKVNPKDGKF

-197 LSYNSILSGVD
+197 LSYNTILSGVD

-289 NNPPRTDAE
+289 NHPPRTDAE

-324 AAALDSGTVNDST
+324 AAALDSGTVNDGT

-382 KMGTDKFYEYIYAFG
+382 KMGTDRFYEYIYAFG

-437 GLQMAAAVCA
+437 GMQMAAAVCA

-462 VVATD
+462 VVAPD
-467 GTVLEHHERE
+467 GTNLEHHEKE

-524 DENGKVSSTLLVASF
+524 DETGKVSSTLLVASF
-539 VGFAPA
+539 VGFVPA
-545 DDPEYLCMIIVDEP
+545 DDPE
-559 QVPVVYLCMIIV
+559 YLCMIIV

-583 VAAPYVQQV
+583 VAAPFVQQV

-600 SVPTDRNEN
+600 SVPTDRNEK

-619 TVEQAVKAL
+619 TVEQAQKAL
-628 KTVGLDAT
+628 KTVGLEAT
-636 YMETEQAAAVQR
+636 FMETEQAAAVQR

-653 GNMVVKGSPVI
+653 GNLVVKGSPVI

-715 TVTMVQYPEGTEIP
+715 TVTVVQYPEGTEIP
-729 KGTSVHVDF
+729 KGTSVHVEF

>member
-24 LVASAFA
+24 LIASAFA

-76 RNSNVLAESY
+76 RNGNVLAESY

-337 TFNCKGSL
+337 SFNCKGSL
-345 NVLGQKIKCWRTRG
+345 SVLGQKIKCWRTRG

-462 VVATD
+462 VVSTD
-467 GTVLEHHERE
+467 GTNLEHHERE
-477 VVRQVISAETS
+477 VVRQVIRPETS

-500 AGSGKNAAIPGY
+500 SGSGKNAAIPGY

-545 DDPEYLCMIIVDEP
+545 DDPE
-559 QVPVVYLCMIIV
+559 YLCMIIV

-636 YMETEQAAAVQR
+636 YMETEKAAAVQR
-648 QSPAP
+648 QSPSP
-653 GNMVVKGSPVI
+653 GNMVVKDSPVI

>member
-1 MEQRKRK
+1 MEKRKRK
-8 KIRARRPRISR
+8 KARGRRPRISR

-24 LVASAFA
+24 LVASALA
-31 VVLLLAL
+31 VLLLLAL

-71 GKILD
+71 GRILD
-76 RNSNVLAESY
+76 RNGNVLAESY
-86 TTYMVCV
+86 TTYQVCV

-108 NILSTLLNVNYETI
+108 NILSTLLNVNYESI
-122 IAKMTKINPKDGKY
+122 IAKMTKINPKDGKP

-159 NRAISYYADVKR
+159 NRAISYYSDVKR

-197 LSYNSILSGVD
+197 LSYNTVLSGVD
-208 GKQMAETDR
+208 GKQIAETDR

-227 SYIAPIGGASVQMT
+227 SYIAPIGGAAIQLT
-241 VDTGIQGFLQSA
+241 VDTGIEGFLQNA

-268 VVMNPKTGEIYAIS
+268 VVMSPKTGEIYAIS

-313 EPGSVFKIVTL
+313 EPGSVFKVVTL
-324 AAALDSGTVNDST
+324 AAALDSGTVNDGT
-337 TFNCKGSL
+337 TFKCKGYL
-345 NVLGQKIKCWRTRG
+345 NVLGQKIKCWRSKG
-359 HGKETLAQAVQNS
+359 HGSETLAQAVQNS
-372 CNPAFMSMAL
+372 CNPAFMSMAI

-413 VTHRKYIRDT
+413 VTHKKYIRDT

-437 GLQMAAAVCA
+437 GMQMAMAVCA

-462 VVATD
+462 VTATS
-467 GTVLEHHERE
+467 GEVLEHHEKE
-477 VVRQVISAETS
+477 VVRQVITPETS
-488 AQIRKYLTGVVD
+488 ALIRKYLTGVVD
-500 AGSGKNAAIPGY
+500 SGSGRDAAIPGY

-539 VGFAPA
+539 VGFVPA
-545 DDPEYLCMIIVDEP
+545 DDPE
-559 QVPVVYLCMIIV
+559 YLCMIIV

-592 LKNVLTYY
+592 LKNVLTYF
-600 SVPTDRNEN
+600 SVPTDRKES

-619 TVEQAVKAL
+619 TVEQATAAL
-628 KTVGLDAT
+628 KSAGLDAV
-636 YMETEQAAAVQR
+636 YMESEKAAAVQR
-648 QSPAP
+648 QSPSP
-653 GNMVVKGSPVI
+653 GNFVVRGSPVI

-680 MTKVPKVL
+680 MTKVPKL
-688 GKNRI
+688 EGKNRI
-693 NAMDALTKAGLVM
+693 NALDALTKAGLVM
-706 DYDRSQSTG
+706 DYDRSNSAG
-715 TVTMVQYPEGTEIP
+715 TVTMAQYPEGTEVP
-729 KGTSVHVDF
+729 KGTTVHVEF
-738 SGSEK
+738 SGAKTQE
-743 AE
+743 

>member
-197 LSYNSILSGVD
+197 LSYNTILSGVD

-437 GLQMAAAVCA
+437 GMQMAMAVCA
-447 AINGGELLKPYYVQD
+447 AVNGGELLKPYYVRD
-462 VVATD
+462 VISPT
-467 GTVLEHHERE
+467 GEVLEHHEKE
-477 VVRQVISAETS
+477 VVRQVVSAETS
-488 AQIRKYLTGVVD
+488 AKIRKYLTGVVD
-500 AGSGKNAAIPGY
+500 SGSGKNAAIPGY

-524 DENGKVSSTLLVASF
+524 DETGKVSSTLLVASF
-539 VGFAPA
+539 VGFTPA
-545 DDPEYLCMIIVDEP
+545 DDPE
-559 QVPVVYLCMIIV
+559 YLCMIIV

-592 LKNVLTYY
+592 LRNVLTYY
-600 SVPTDRNEN
+600 SVPPDRNET

-619 TVEQAVKAL
+619 TVEQAVEAL
-628 KTVGLDAT
+628 KKANLDAT
-636 YMETEQAAAVQR
+636 YMETEVAAAVQR

-653 GNMVVKGSPVI
+653 GNMVVRGSPVI

-671 FQGEEEEIE
+671 FQGEDEEIE
-680 MTKVPKVL
+680 MVKVPDIM
-688 GKNRI
+688 GKNRL
-693 NAMDALTKAGLVM
+693 NAMDALIKAGLVM
-706 DYDRSQSTG
+706 DYDRSKSTG
-715 TVTMVQYPEGTEIP
+715 PVVLVQYPAGTSIP
-729 KGTSVHVDF
+729 KGSTVHVEF
-738 SGSEK
+738 SGGAPE
-743 AE
+743 

>member
-1 MEQRKRK
+1 M
-8 KIRARRPRISR
+8 
-19 LRRKL
+19 
-24 LVASAFA
+24 ASAFA
-31 VVLLLAL
+31 VLLLVAL

-52 YAKMA
+52 YARMA

-71 GKILD
+71 GRILD
-76 RNSNVLAESY
+76 RNGNVLAESY
-86 TTYMVCV
+86 TTYQVCV

-108 NILSTLLNVNYETI
+108 NILSTLLNVNYESI
-122 IAKMTKINPKDGKY
+122 ISKMTKLNPRDGKP

-145 VESNVIAQLVTFQE
+145 VESSVIAQLVTFQE
-159 NRAISYYADVKR
+159 NRAISYYSDVKR

-197 LSYNSILSGVD
+197 LSYNTILSGVD
-208 GKQMAETDR
+208 GRQIAETDR

-227 SYIAPIGGASVQMT
+227 SYIAPIAGATIQLT
-241 VDTGIQGFLQSA
+241 VDTGIEGFLQNA

-268 VVMNPKTGEIYAIS
+268 IVMSPKTGEVYAIS

-289 NNPPRTDAE
+289 NNPPRADAE

-324 AAALDSGTVNDST
+324 AAALDSGAVNDST
-337 TFNCKGSL
+337 SFKCNGYL
-345 NVLGQKIKCWRTRG
+345 NVLGQKIKCWRTKG
-359 HGKETLAQAVQNS
+359 HGSETLAQAVQNS

-405 IGGETTGK
+405 IGGETTGT

-437 GLQMAAAVCA
+437 GMQMVMAVCA

-462 VVATD
+462 VTASTGD
-467 GTVLEHHERE
+467 VLEHNERE
-477 VVRQVISAETS
+477 VVRTVITPGTS
-488 AQIRKYLTGVVD
+488 AQIRRYLTGVVD
-500 AGSGKNAAIPGY
+500 SGSGKNAAIPGY

-524 DENGKVSSTLLVASF
+524 DENGNVSSTLLVASF
-539 VGFAPA
+539 VGFVPA
-545 DDPEYLCMIIVDEP
+545 NDPE
-559 QVPVVYLCMIIV
+559 YLCMIIV

-600 SVPTDRNEN
+600 SVPTDRRET

-619 TVEQAVKAL
+619 TVEQAVAAL
-628 KTVGLDAT
+628 KTAGLDAT
-636 YMETEQAAAVQR
+636 YMETERAAAVQR

-653 GNMVVKGSPVI
+653 GNMVVRGSPVI

-671 FQGEEEEIE
+671 FQAEDEEIE
-680 MTKVPKVL
+680 MTKVPKL
-688 GKNRI
+688 EGKNRI
-693 NAMDALTKAGLVM
+693 NAMDALTKAGLIM
-706 DYDRSQSTG
+706 DYDRSNSAG
-715 TVTMVQYPEGTEIP
+715 TVIMAQYPEGTEVP
-729 KGTSVHVDF
+729 KGTTVHVEF
-738 SGSEK
+738 SGAKTE
-743 AE
+743 

>member
-76 RNSNVLAESY
+76 RNGNVLAESY
-86 TTYMVCV
+86 TTYQVCV

-122 IAKMTKINPKDGKY
+122 INKMTKVNPKDGKF

-289 NNPPRTDAE
+289 NHPPRTDAE

-324 AAALDSGTVNDST
+324 AAALDSGTVNDGT

-382 KMGTDKFYEYIYAFG
+382 KMGTDRFYEYIYAFG

-437 GLQMAAAVCA
+437 GMQMAAAVCA

-462 VVATD
+462 VVAPD
-467 GTVLEHHERE
+467 GTNLEHHEKE

-524 DENGKVSSTLLVASF
+524 DETGKVSSTLLVASF
-539 VGFAPA
+539 VGFVPA
-545 DDPEYLCMIIVDEP
+545 DDPE
-559 QVPVVYLCMIIV
+559 YLCMIIV

-583 VAAPYVQQV
+583 VAAPFVQQV

-600 SVPTDRNEN
+600 SVPTDRNEK

-619 TVEQAVKAL
+619 TVEQAQKAL
-628 KTVGLDAT
+628 KTVGLEAT
-636 YMETEQAAAVQR
+636 FMETEQAAAVQR

-653 GNMVVKGSPVI
+653 GNLVVKGSPVI

-715 TVTMVQYPEGTEIP
+715 TVTVVQYPEGTEIP
-729 KGTSVHVDF
+729 KGTSVHVEF

>member
-38 LVNLYYVSIVKGPE
+38 LANLYYVSIVKGPE

-397 MNDKTGVG
+397 MNDKTGVC

-413 VTHRKYIRDT
+413 VTHRKYIRYT

-545 DDPEYLCMIIVDEP
+545 DDPE
-559 QVPVVYLCMIIV
+559 YLCMIIV

>member
-1 MEQRKRK
+1 MEKRKRK
-8 KIRARRPRISR
+8 KARGRRPRISR

-24 LVASAFA
+24 LVASALA
-31 VVLLLAL
+31 VLLLLAL

-71 GKILD
+71 GRILD
-76 RNSNVLAESY
+76 RNGNVLAESY
-86 TTYMVCV
+86 TTYQVCV

-108 NILSTLLNVNYETI
+108 NILSTLLNVNYESI
-122 IAKMTKINPKDGKY
+122 IAKMTKINPKDGKP

-159 NRAISYYADVKR
+159 NRAISYYSDVKR

-197 LSYNSILSGVD
+197 LSYNTVLSGVD
-208 GKQMAETDR
+208 GKQIAETDR

-227 SYIAPIGGASVQMT
+227 SYIAPIGGAAIQLT
-241 VDTGIQGFLQSA
+241 VDTGIEGFLQNA

-268 VVMNPKTGEIYAIS
+268 VVMSPKTGEIYAIS

-313 EPGSVFKIVTL
+313 EPGSVFKVVTL
-324 AAALDSGTVNDST
+324 AAALDSGTVNDGT
-337 TFNCKGSL
+337 TFKCKGYL
-345 NVLGQKIKCWRTRG
+345 NVLGQKIKCWRSKG
-359 HGKETLAQAVQNS
+359 HGSETLAQAVQNS
-372 CNPAFMSMAL
+372 CNPAFMSMAI

-413 VTHRKYIRDT
+413 VTHKKYIRDT

-437 GLQMAAAVCA
+437 GMQMAMAVCA

-462 VVATD
+462 VTATS
-467 GTVLEHHERE
+467 GEVLEHHEKE
-477 VVRQVISAETS
+477 VVRQVITPETS
-488 AQIRKYLTGVVD
+488 ALIRKYLTGVVD
-500 AGSGKNAAIPGY
+500 SGSGRNAAIPGY

-539 VGFAPA
+539 VGFVPA
-545 DDPEYLCMIIVDEP
+545 DDPE
-559 QVPVVYLCMIIV
+559 YLCMIIV

-592 LKNVLTYY
+592 LKNVLTYF
-600 SVPTDRNEN
+600 SVPMDRKES

-619 TVEQAVKAL
+619 TVEQATAAL
-628 KTVGLDAT
+628 KSAGLDAV
-636 YMETEQAAAVQR
+636 YMESEKAAAVQR
-648 QSPAP
+648 QSPSP
-653 GNMVVKGSPVI
+653 GNFVVRGSPVI

-680 MTKVPKVL
+680 MTKVPKL
-688 GKNRI
+688 EGKNRI
-693 NAMDALTKAGLVM
+693 NALDALTKAGLVM
-706 DYDRSQSTG
+706 DYDRSNSAG
-715 TVTMVQYPEGTEIP
+715 TVTMAQYPEGTEVP
-729 KGTSVHVDF
+729 KGTTVHVEF
-738 SGSEK
+738 SGAKTQE
-743 AE
+743 

>member
-38 LVNLYYVSIVKGPE
+38 LANLYYVSIVKGPE

-467 GTVLEHHERE
+467 GTVLELHARE
-477 VVRQVISAETS
+477 VVRPVPSAETS
-488 AQIRKYLTGVVD
+488 AHIRKHLPGVVD

-545 DDPEYLCMIIVDEP
+545 DDPE
-559 QVPVVYLCMIIV
+559 YLCMIIV